1 MIRRF
6 WGFWRGWRTA
16 RMVMRRVSWEDD
28 DAKALSQFL
37 TSPAGRKLGVMMR
50 DLILNA
56 SMRAMDVRG
65 ENLPW
70 EAGRVVGMRDLAAF
84 LDALLVS
91 KDAVKPI
98 TGDDRP
104 TDDLHWLHGNHDDAS
119 RTG

>member
-1 MIRRF
+1 MMRRF
-6 WGFWRGWRTA
+6 WHAWLAWRTA
-16 RMVMRRVSWEDD
+16 RMVMRRVDWEDD
-28 DAKALSQFL
+28 DSKALSQFL
-37 TSPAGRKLGVMMR
+37 TSSAGRKLGVMMR

-84 LDALLVS
+84 VDALLVS
-91 KDAVKPI
+91 KDAVKPT

-104 TDDLHWLHGNHDDAS
+104 TDDLNWLHGHNDDAG